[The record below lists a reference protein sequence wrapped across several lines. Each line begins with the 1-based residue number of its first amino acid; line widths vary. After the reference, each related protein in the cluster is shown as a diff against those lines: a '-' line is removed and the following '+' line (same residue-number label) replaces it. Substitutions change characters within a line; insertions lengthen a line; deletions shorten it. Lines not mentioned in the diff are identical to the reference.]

1 MTPTTG
7 RTAGQTIGFVTGILL
22 FLFILL
28 AIDIDPRNP
37 ETTRMAAVAV
47 LMGAW
52 WLTDAIPLSVTA
64 LLPLVLFPVLGI
76 MPGKRT
82 APLYVNSTIFL
93 FIGGFL
99 IAIAMEK
106 WNLHRR
112 IALRI
117 ILWLGRSRQAL
128 VLGFMTATAFLSM
141 WISNTATTMMMVP
154 IGIAIIGRIEEAS
167 FEDGDRESHNM
178 ALCLMLGIAYAAS
191 IGGIAT
197 LIGTPP
203 NLSFSRIFAI
213 TFPAA
218 PEISFSR
225 WFFAAAPVSG
235 IFLII
240 SWIILTR
247 VIYPLGPSGPGGFD
261 RTAVRGEYEKLGPAT
276 FEEKAVFTVFVTTAA
291 LWLSRQD
298 IVLGSVRI
306 PGWSTLLP
314 LEGLVDDGTVAV
326 AMATLLF
333 LVPSRRSDTGTLMDW
348 RAASRLPWGIV
359 LLFGGGFALAGGMTE
374 SGLSYWLGTQ
384 FTGMSGTSP
393 LLLVFVLC
401 IAFTFLTE
409 FTSNT
414 ATAEMILPILAT
426 ASVSLGLNPL
436 FLMIP
441 ATISFSCAFMMP
453 VATPPNAI
461 IFGSGRVRISEMA
474 RAGIVLNVIGALLI
488 TAATFIVIIHVFDI
502 AVAELP
508 AWASFE

>member
-1 MTPTTG
+1 MPPNKG
-7 RTAGQTIGFVTGILL
+7 RTAGQTLGFVIGILL
-22 FLFILL
+22 FVLILTTL
-28 AIDIDPRNP
+28 DIDPDNP
-37 ETTRMAAVAV
+37 STTRMAAVAA

-76 MPGKRT
+76 MPGKKT

-99 IAIAMEK
+99 IALAMEK

-112 IALRI
+112 IALKI
-117 ILWLGRSRQAL
+117 ILWLGRSRRAL

-154 IGIAIIGRIEEAS
+154 IGIAIITKIEETS
-167 FEDGDRESHNM
+167 PGEPDGRSRNL

-213 TFPAA
+213 TFPEA

-225 WFFAAAPVSG
+225 WFFAAAPVSVV
-235 IFLII
+235 FLII
-240 SWIILTR
+240 TWILLTR
-247 VIYPLGPSGPGGFD
+247 LIYPLDAASPGSFD
-261 RTAVRGEYEKLGPAT
+261 REAVRAEYEKLGPASY
-276 FEEKAVFTVFVTTAA
+276 EEKTVFGIFMTTAF

-298 IVLGSVRI
+298 IVLGQLQL
-306 PGWSTLLP
+306 PGWSRLLS

-326 AMATLLF
+326 AMASLLF
-333 LVPSRRSDTGTLMDW
+333 LIPSRRSETGMLMDW
-348 RAASRLPWGIV
+348 KTATRLPWGIV
-359 LLFGGGFALAGGMTE
+359 LLFGGGFALAGGMTT
-374 SGLSYWLGTQ
+374 SGLSSWVGTQ
-384 FTGMSGTSP
+384 FAGMSGIHP
-393 LLLVFVLC
+393 ILLIFILC

-426 ASVSLGLNPL
+426 ASLSLGLNPL
-436 FLMIP
+436 FVMIP

-461 IFGSGRVRISEMA
+461 IFGSDRVRISEMA
-474 RAGIVLNVIGALLI
+474 RAGIVLNIIGALLI
-488 TAATFIVIIHVFDI
+488 TAATFLIVIHVFDI
-502 AVAELP
+502 TINEIPV
-508 AWASFE
+508 WASFE

>member
-1 MTPTTG
+1 MTPNTG
-7 RTAGQTIGFVTGILL
+7 RTAGQTAGLVTGVV
-22 FLFILL
+22 LFILVL
-28 AIDIDPRNP
+28 AVFDLEPGKP
-37 ETTRMAAVAV
+37 QTTRMAAVAV

-76 MPGKRT
+76 MPGKKT

-99 IAIAMEK
+99 IALAMEK

-112 IALRI
+112 IALKI
-117 ILWLGRSRQAL
+117 ILVLGRSRRAL
-128 VLGFMTATAFLSM
+128 VLGFMAATAFLSM

-154 IGIAIIGRIEEAS
+154 IGIAIIGRIEDAS
-167 FEDGDRESHNM
+167 PGDRDEGSRNL

-213 TFPAA
+213 TFPEA

-225 WFFAAAPVSG
+225 WFFAAFPVSVV
-235 IFLII
+235 FLII
-240 SWIILTR
+240 TWIVLTR
-247 VIYPLGPSGPGGFD
+247 VIYPLGPPAPGSLD
-261 RTAVRGEYEKLGPAT
+261 RAAVRREYERLGPASY
-276 FEEKAVFTVFVTTAA
+276 EEKAVFAVFITTAV
-291 LWLSRQD
+291 LWLTRQD
-298 IVLGSVRI
+298 IVLGPVRL
-306 PGWSTLLP
+306 PGWSTLFS
-314 LEGLVDDGTVAV
+314 LEGLADDGTVAV

-333 LVPSRRSDTGTLMDW
+333 LIPSRRSEAGMLIDW
-348 RAASRLPWGIV
+348 KTAVGLPWGIV
-359 LLFGGGFALAGGMTE
+359 LLFGGGFALAGGMTA
-374 SGLSYWLGTQ
+374 SGLSYWVGTQ

-393 LLLVFVLC
+393 LLLVFVFC

-414 ATAEMILPILAT
+414 ATAEMILPIIAT

-461 IFGSGRVRISEMA
+461 IFGSGRVRIWDMA
-474 RAGIVLNVIGALLI
+474 RAGIVLNIIGAILI
-488 TAATFIVIIHVFDI
+488 TAATFLIVIHVFDI
-502 AVAELP
+502 AVGEMP
-508 AWASFE
+508 AWASFQ